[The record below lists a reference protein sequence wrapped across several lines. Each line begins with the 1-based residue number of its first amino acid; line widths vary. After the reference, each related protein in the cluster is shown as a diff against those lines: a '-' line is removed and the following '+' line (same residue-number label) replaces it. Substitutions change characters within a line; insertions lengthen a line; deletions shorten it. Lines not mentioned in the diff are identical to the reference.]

1 MGRRRRVVVGAAA
14 VGAVVALL
22 RRSGK
27 RRAGGFVA
35 SGRGAR
41 NLQAAR
47 LAAGLGGGAALHR
60 ARSVFASAARKEEL
74 DAALELRSAEQVAAT
89 LGQMKGALMKVG
101 QLASFVDDGMPE
113 PVRQALSQLQQ
124 DVPPMSPELAAG
136 VVREELGAPPE
147 DVFAEWDPV
156 PIAAASIGQVHR
168 AMTRDGRAVAVKV
181 QYPGIAEAV
190 EADLANLDLARM
202 VMPFFW
208 RSLDA
213 EVVTSELRARL
224 TEELDYVKEAANQR
238 LFASWYEGHPFI
250 HVPSVV
256 DELSTRRVLTSELAA
271 GARFSDLER
280 WSQEERDL
288 AAETIYRFVYRSL
301 YRLHAFNGDPHPGNY
316 LFGPG
321 GDVTFLDFGLIR
333 RFTATEI
340 DALLAPARAVAFH
353 PGDARALRMAA
364 EEAGWLVPDAPVT
377 DEQSAEY
384 GGMFWEY
391 VAKDEPFTVT
401 AEYVTQLMRRA
412 FFDKESFGDVLR
424 YTTVPRSFVILQRI
438 NVGLIAIFGRLNATA
453 NWRRISEELWPFVD
467 GPPSTPLGEREAE
480 WWAAKQ
486 SVST

>member
-1 MGRRRRVVVGAAA
+1 MHKSREAGKMSRRGQVAIGAAA
-14 VGAVVALL
+14 VMALGAARWRF
-22 RRSGK
+22 RRTSPPFVSS
-27 RRAGGFVA
+27 RRG
-35 SGRGAR
+35 SR

-47 LAAGLGGGAALHR
+47 LAVGLGGGAAVHR

-74 DAALELRSAEQVAAT
+74 DAELELRSAQQVAAT

-124 DVPPMSPELAAG
+124 DVPPMSAALASG

-181 QYPGIAEAV
+181 QYPGIADAV

-213 EVVTSELRARL
+213 TAVTEEIRARL
-224 TEELDYVKEAANQR
+224 NEELDYVKEAANQR

-250 HVPSVV
+250 HVPGVV
-256 DELSTRRVLTSELAA
+256 DELSTRRVLTTDLAC
-271 GARFSDLER
+271 GARFGDLER

-301 YRLHAFNGDPHPGNY
+301 YRFYGFNGDPHPGNY

-321 GDVTFLDFGLIR
+321 GQVTFLDFGMVR
-333 RFTATEI
+333 RFTEAEVHV
-340 DALLAPARAVAFH
+340 LLGPARALVSH
-353 PGDARALRMAA
+353 PGDPRAMREAA
-364 EEAGWLVPDAPVT
+364 EKAGWLAPGAPVT

-384 GGMFWEY
+384 GGLFWEI
-391 VAKDEPFTVT
+391 VAKDEPFTVS
-401 AEYVTQLMRRA
+401 AEYATQFMRRA
-412 FFDKESFGDVLR
+412 
-424 YTTVPRSFVILQRI
+424 
-438 NVGLIAIFGRLNATA
+438 
-453 NWRRISEELWPFVD
+453 
-467 GPPSTPLGEREAE
+467 
-480 WWAAKQ
+480 
-486 SVST
+486 